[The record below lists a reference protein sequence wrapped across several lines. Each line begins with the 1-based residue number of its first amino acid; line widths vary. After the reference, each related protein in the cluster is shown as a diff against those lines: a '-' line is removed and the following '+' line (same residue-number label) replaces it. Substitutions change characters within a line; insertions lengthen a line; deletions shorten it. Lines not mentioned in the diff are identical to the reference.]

1 MKNSTCKAIVLFSLT
16 TLFSSSSWAE
26 GALAKENFSANVA
39 LTSNYLFRGIT
50 ISDDKPAVSGGFDW
64 GYNGFYIGTWA
75 SSIAAV
81 ETEALEIDY
90 YAGYTGEFKGFAY
103 SLDFLY
109 YDYPGE
115 ASSSN
120 PADIGDLAYFEYG
133 GSLAYTFDSMLSP
146 TLGMLILH
154 SPDFYAETGK
164 ATAYESFLD
173 LSLTDDIALGL
184 TLGTQRLDDKYNP
197 VDSYTYYGVDLTK
210 SLGNFAI
217 TVGYSNT
224 DNDGEK
230 FQGDSTDKYYLTVSA
245 AI

>member
-1 MKNSTCKAIVLFSLT
+1 QNHKHT
-16 TLFSSSSWAE
+16 
-26 GALAKENFSANVA
+26 
-39 LTSNYLFRGIT
+39 
-50 ISDDKPAVSGGFDW
+50 
-64 GYNGFYIGTWA
+64 
-75 SSIAAV
+75 
-81 ETEALEIDY
+81 
-90 YAGYTGEFKGFAY
+90 
-103 SLDFLY
+103 
-109 YDYPGE
+109 
-115 ASSSN
+115 
-120 PADIGDLAYFEYG
+120 IGDLAYFEYG